1 MSYKFYRF
9 VTEKATET
17 QNSWTNKEIAMFH
30 YFNPNG
36 LSAKKKAVD
45 ARIDTLVDEG
55 KAKSGAIIAYGSLN
69 YHNTDHLAAMLR
81 YKRVKPSE
89 TYAIISGIQ
98 WDIEKAEKFIAE
110 TELTAALAVALTT
123 EGE

>member
-1 MSYKFYRF
+1 MSQKFYRF

-36 LSAKKKAVD
+36 LYAQKKAVD
-45 ARIDTLVDEG
+45 ARIDELVGEG

-69 YHNTDHLAAMLR
+69 YYNTDHLAAMLR

-89 TYAIISGIQ
+89 MYAIISGIQ

-110 TELTAALAVALTT
+110 TE
-123 EGE
+123 GE

>member
-36 LSAKKKAVD
+36 VYAQKKAVD

-55 KAKSGAIIAYGSLN
+55 KAKSGAIIAYGALN
-69 YHNTDHLAAMLR
+69 YYYADHLSALIGK
-81 YKRVKPSE
+81 KRVKHGDIYSV
-89 TYAIISGIQ
+89 IRGLQ
-98 WDIEKAEKFIAE
+98 WDIENAEKFIAE
-110 TELTAALAVALTT
+110 KELTAALAVALTT